1 MCKPGSISNS
11 QQFYVIDFE
20 NQIKNTI
27 TCVEIAPPDSNAPR
41 RLAPRSRIRSA
52 LAPVSGAQIPIQI
65 RSPQSMSVRKF
76 DPPPINEPLN
86 NSATHLNT
94 KPICPAAPCMRTRV
108 APPRKMVHFMTSVPA
123 ATLA

>member
-11 QQFYVIDFE
+11 QQFYVVDFE
-20 NQIKNTI
+20 NQIKNAVSG
-27 TCVEIAPPDSNAPR
+27 VEIAPPDANAPR
-41 RLAPRSRIRSA
+41 RLAPRNRIRSA
-52 LAPVSGAQIPIQI
+52 LAPVNSSPIPIQI

-76 DPPPINEPLN
+76 EPPPINEQLN

-94 KPICPAAPCMRTRV
+94 KPICPSAPCKRTRV
-108 APPRKMVHFMTSVPA
+108 APPRKMVHFMASVPA